1 MKDRRELP
9 RLLVTIAAAIL
20 SFVPAIPVQAEIVV
34 DGRRARTMPPIFCNL
49 GASDGR
55 YLDCS
60 TVGVVYDTLLGIFWL
75 KDASCDVLGQTL
87 QNGSGSYAHAQE
99 IVATI
104 GQGFDCDGDGTI
116 DLNDGSTPGSWRLPS
131 LAEWTTTRAKALA
144 CSLPAMLQDDGLAC
158 YGGGSGSSFVGI
170 ESSFLYWSGS
180 ADEADPGKA
189 FVYDMVDG
197 DLLTDFKAASHVI
210 WPVRDPGSPGGPD
223 GEVMVGTT
231 YIDTR
236 QDGPCQNLLGV
247 GSERYVDC
255 GNGTVLDLATGLIW
269 VADPSCLS
277 LPFALAIQGTSSF
290 ADGFCGLTDGSQPGD
305 WRLPTQEEW
314 QVTTPASKALRRS
327 PTPPA
332 ETA

>member
-1 MKDRRELP
+1 
-9 RLLVTIAAAIL
+9 
-20 SFVPAIPVQAEIVV
+20 
-34 DGRRARTMPPIFCNL
+34 
-49 GASDGR
+49 
-55 YLDCS
+55 
-60 TVGVVYDTLLGIFWL
+60 
-75 KDASCDVLGQTL
+75 
-87 QNGSGSYAHAQE
+87 
-99 IVATI
+99 
-104 GQGFDCDGDGTI
+104 
-116 DLNDGSTPGSWRLPS
+116 
-131 LAEWTTTRAKALA
+131 
-144 CSLPAMLQDDGLAC
+144 MLQDDGLAC

-305 WRLPTQEEW
+305 WRLPT
-314 QVTTPASKALRRS
+314 PAGIKS
-327 PTPPA
+327 PPA
-332 ETA
+332 LTNTTGGDCLSAGPSPFSDDVEDFYWSATANLDKAVVFNTNTGAIGPISKSNVYGVWPVRKR